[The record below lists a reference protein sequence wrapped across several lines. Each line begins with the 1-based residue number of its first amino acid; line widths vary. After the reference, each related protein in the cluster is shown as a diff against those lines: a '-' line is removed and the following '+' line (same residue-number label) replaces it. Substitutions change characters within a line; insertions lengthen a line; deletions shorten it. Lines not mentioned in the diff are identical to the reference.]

1 MVSGEIVSC
10 GIETITEGR
19 RKKEEAV
26 TAMVSAIKNF
36 VTAEAVAI

>member
-1 MVSGEIVSC
+1 LISGEIVSC

-36 VTAEAVAI
+36 LTVKAVAM